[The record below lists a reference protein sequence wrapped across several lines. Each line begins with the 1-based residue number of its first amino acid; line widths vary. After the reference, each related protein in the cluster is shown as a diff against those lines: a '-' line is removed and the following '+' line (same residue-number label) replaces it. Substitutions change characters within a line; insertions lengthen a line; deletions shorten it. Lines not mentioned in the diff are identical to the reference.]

1 MQERPGCEG
10 WVLGLET
17 DGLWRGSYCPTPK
30 DRATPEQEV
39 GCVCI
44 EGAEWGMGRR
54 PECTDFPCTIWGP
67 RASCWTCLGHSL
79 PICKTRAW
87 SRPFCFKES
96 ISGLSELPR
105 PRHIPVGEVCQAGLK
120 QDRVSSPPTP
130 WRLTRFST
138 SSSSFIPS
146 SSSSVR
152 DRKGL
157 SVPKSRYSHL
167 TGSPRSKTK
176 S

>member
-1 MQERPGCEG
+1 MRDGFWGLKRMGCGEG
-10 WVLGLET
+10 LIALLQRTGQPLNRKWAV
-17 DGLWRGSYCPTPK
+17 
-30 DRATPEQEV
+30 
-39 GCVCI
+39 CVCI

-105 PRHIPVGEVCQAGLK
+105 PRHIPVGEVCQAGEEDGWMGLSTGNS
-120 QDRVSSPPTP
+120 RERNAVSRQKGETVCF
-130 WRLTRFST
+130 WL
-138 SSSSFIPS
+138 SSYP
-146 SSSSVR
+146 R
-152 DRKGL
+152 DRGKRRDLIGE
-157 SVPKSRYSHL
+157 VG
-167 TGSPRSKTK
+167 TQAGQ
-176 S
+176 

>member
-1 MQERPGCEG
+1 MRDGFWGLKRMGCGEG
-10 WVLGLET
+10 LIALLQRTGQPLNRKWAV
-17 DGLWRGSYCPTPK
+17 
-30 DRATPEQEV
+30 
-39 GCVCI
+39 CVCI